1 MDRWRIAAWSA
12 AALILLLPAAAMQFT
27 DEVNWDAADFAFAA
41 VLIAGTG
48 IAFELAAKR
57 SSSTT
62 YRVAVGLALGAAVL
76 LIWVNAAVGVIGS
89 EDNPANLMYGVVLAV
104 GIMGAAIAR
113 LRPHGM
119 ALALLAT
126 AFAQAV
132 IGAVALIFGLG
143 LPHSGPAEIL
153 GLSGL
158 FVGLW
163 LMSAWLFRKAA
174 RG

>member
-27 DEVNWDAADFAFAA
+27 DEVSWNAADFAFAA

-89 EDNPANLMYGVVLAV
+89 EDNPANLMYGVVLA
-104 GIMGAAIAR
+104 
-113 LRPHGM
+113 
-119 ALALLAT
+119 
-126 AFAQAV
+126 
-132 IGAVALIFGLG
+132 
-143 LPHSGPAEIL
+143 
-153 GLSGL
+153 
-158 FVGLW
+158 
-163 LMSAWLFRKAA
+163 
-174 RG
+174 